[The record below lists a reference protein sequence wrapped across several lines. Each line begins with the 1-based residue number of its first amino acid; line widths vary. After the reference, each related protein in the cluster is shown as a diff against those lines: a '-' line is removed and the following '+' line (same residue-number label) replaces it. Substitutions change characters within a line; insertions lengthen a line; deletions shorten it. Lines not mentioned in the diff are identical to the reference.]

1 MNGEIILLEKGILG
15 KEQRT
20 AITPRRDQ
28 NFPEWYQAVVK
39 ESEMAEMAH
48 VRGCMVIKPWGY
60 GIWEMMQSKL
70 GDMIKSCGADNAY
83 FPLFI
88 PLKFIQRE
96 AEHVE
101 GFAKEMAVV
110 THHRLEKKDGQLVPA
125 GKLTEPLVVRPTS
138 ETIIG
143 ESFSKW
149 INSYRDLPLKI
160 NQWCNIVRWEMRPRV
175 FLRTTEFLWQE
186 GHTAFA
192 TADEAMDDSLEMV
205 NVYKHFAEKWLAI
218 PVISG
223 AKPPYDR
230 FPGAVE
236 TYAIEAMMQDGK
248 ALQAGTS
255 HDLAQN
261 FSKAANITFSDSE
274 GEVQHAYTT
283 SWGVSTRL
291 IGAVIMT
298 HGDDDGICV
307 PPKIAPL
314 HLVIVPIQRG
324 KDAVQDKAVMEYADK
339 VLERL
344 QGLTFTDGQQIM
356 SKVDKRLISSTE
368 KRWSWVKKG
377 IPIQIEVGPRDI
389 ENESTVMR
397 IRSEGPMDK
406 TFVSVED
413 LITDVSSI
421 LENIQ
426 ATYFNRAKE
435 RMDTSIAELKNYDE
449 LERFFK
455 ADDSYGFVRA
465 PWLPSDVEDPRL
477 KEMAVTI
484 RCIPFEQNSE
494 TRKCIL
500 SGKDTAFEAIFAKSY

>member
-1 MNGEIILLEKGILG
+1 LG
-15 KEQRT
+15 KQNRT

-28 NFPEWYQAVVK
+28 DFPKWYQEVVK
-39 ESEMAEMAH
+39 EAEMAEMAH

-60 GIWEMMQSKL
+60 GMWEQIQARL
-70 GDMIKSCGADNAY
+70 GDMIKACGAENAY

-88 PLKFIQRE
+88 PLKYIQKE

-101 GFAKEMAVV
+101 GFAQEMAVV
-110 THHRLEKKDGQLVPA
+110 THHRLEKVDGQLVPA

-149 INSYRDLPLKI
+149 INSYRDLPLKV

-192 TADEAMDDSLEMV
+192 TAEEAVTDSLQMV
-205 NVYKHFAEKWLAI
+205 NVYKQFSEEWLAV

-223 AKPPYDR
+223 AKPAYDR

-236 TYAIEAMMQDGK
+236 TYTIEAMMQDGK

-261 FSKAANITFSDSE
+261 FSKAANISFTDSD
-274 GEVQHAYTT
+274 GEVQFAHTT

-291 IGAVIMT
+291 IGAAIMT
-298 HGDDDGICV
+298 HGDDDGVRV
-307 PPKIAPL
+307 PPRIAPL
-314 HLVIVPIQRG
+314 HIVIVPIQRG
-324 KDAVQDKAVMEYADK
+324 KDTEQDKAVMNYADN

-344 QGLTFTDGQQIM
+344 KGITFADNLPM
-356 SKVDKRLISSTE
+356 LAKVDKRLNSSTE
-368 KRWSWVKKG
+368 KRWNWVKKG
-377 IPIQIEVGPRDI
+377 VPVQIEVGPRDI
-389 ENESTVMR
+389 ENDNAVMR
-397 IRSEGPMDK
+397 VRSEESMDK
-406 TFVSVED
+406 SFVSVDD
-413 LITDVSSI
+413 LVANASSI
-421 LENIQ
+421 LDKIQ
-426 ATYFNRAKE
+426 TTYFDQAKK
-435 RMDTSIAELKNYDE
+435 RMDESITDLKSYEE
-449 LERFFK
+449 LEKFFK
-455 ADDSYGFVRA
+455 SADSYGFVRA
-465 PWLPSDVEDPRL
+465 PWLPSDVEDTRL

-484 RCIPFEQNSE
+484 RCIPFEQKQE
-494 TRKCIL
+494 KMRCIL
-500 SGKDTAFEAIFAKSY
+500 TGEETDSVAIFSKAY

>member
-1 MNGEIILLEKGILG
+1 LS
-15 KEQRT
+15 KENRT

-28 NFPEWYQAVVK
+28 DFPKWYQEVVK
-39 ESEMAEMAH
+39 EAEMAEMAH

-60 GIWEMMQSKL
+60 GIWEMIQSKL
-70 GDMIKSCGADNAY
+70 GDMIKACGAENAY

-110 THHRLEKKDGQLVPA
+110 THHRLEKRDGELVPA

-149 INSYRDLPLKI
+149 INSYRDLPLKV

-192 TADEAMDDSLEMV
+192 TAEEAMTDSLQMV
-205 NVYKHFAEKWLAI
+205 NVYKHFAEQWLAI

-261 FSKAANITFSDSE
+261 FSKAANISFTDSD
-274 GEVQHAYTT
+274 GEVQFAHTT

-298 HGDDDGICV
+298 HGDDDGIRV

-314 HLVIVPIQRG
+314 HLVVVPIQRG
-324 KDAVQDKAVMEYADK
+324 KDEMQDKAVMDYADS
-339 VLERL
+339 VIERL
-344 QGLTFTDGQQIM
+344 KGITFAGGLPIL

-368 KRWSWVKKG
+368 KRWNWIKKG
-377 IPIQIEVGPRDI
+377 VPIQIEVGPRDI
-389 ENESTVMR
+389 ENDNAVIR
-397 IRSEGPMDK
+397 IRTESSMDK
-406 TFVSVED
+406 GVTSLDD
-413 LITDVSSI
+413 LVVNVSSF
-421 LENIQ
+421 LDRIQ
-426 ATYFNRAKE
+426 SIYYDQAKK
-435 RMDTSIAELKNYDE
+435 RMDESITELKTYDE
-449 LERFFK
+449 LENFFK
-455 ADDSYGFVRA
+455 SDDSHGFVKA
-465 PWLPSDVEDPRL
+465 PWLPSEVEDTRL

-484 RCIPFEQNSE
+484 RCIPFEQKSE
-494 TRKCIL
+494 TMRCIL
-500 SGKDTAFEAIFAKSY
+500 TGEETTKVAIFSKAY

>member
-1 MNGEIILLEKGILG
+1 MS
-15 KEQRT
+15 KENRT

-28 NFPEWYQAVVK
+28 DFPKWYQEVVK
-39 ESEMAEMAH
+39 EAEMAEMAH

-60 GIWEMMQSKL
+60 GIWEMIQSKL
-70 GDMIKSCGADNAY
+70 GDMIKACGAENAY

-110 THHRLEKKDGQLVPA
+110 THHRLEKRDGELVPA

-149 INSYRDLPLKI
+149 INSYRDLPLKV

-192 TADEAMDDSLEMV
+192 TAEEAMTDSLQMV
-205 NVYKHFAEKWLAI
+205 NVYKHFAEQWLAI

-261 FSKAANITFSDSE
+261 FSKAANISFTDSD
-274 GEVQHAYTT
+274 GEVQFAHTT

-298 HGDDDGICV
+298 HGDDDGIRV

-314 HLVIVPIQRG
+314 HLVVVPIQRG
-324 KDAVQDKAVMEYADK
+324 KDEMQDKAVMDYADS
-339 VLERL
+339 VIERL
-344 QGLTFTDGQQIM
+344 KGITFAGGLPIL

-368 KRWSWVKKG
+368 KRWNWIKKG
-377 IPIQIEVGPRDI
+377 VPIQIEVGPRDI
-389 ENESTVMR
+389 ENDNAVIR
-397 IRSEGPMDK
+397 IRTESSMDK
-406 TFVSVED
+406 GVTSLDD
-413 LITDVSSI
+413 LVVNVSSF
-421 LENIQ
+421 LDRIQ
-426 ATYFNRAKE
+426 SIYYDQAKK
-435 RMDTSIAELKNYDE
+435 RMDESITELKTYDE
-449 LERFFK
+449 LENFFK
-455 ADDSYGFVRA
+455 SDDSHGFVKA
-465 PWLPSDVEDPRL
+465 PWLPSEVEDTRL

-484 RCIPFEQNSE
+484 RCIPFEQKSE
-494 TRKCIL
+494 TMRCIL
-500 SGKDTAFEAIFAKSY
+500 TGEETTKVAIFSKAY

>member
-1 MNGEIILLEKGILG
+1 MG

-39 ESEMAEMAH
+39 EAEMAEMAH

-60 GIWEMMQSKL
+60 GMWEMMQSKL
-70 GDMIKSCGADNAY
+70 GDMIKACGAENAY

-88 PLKFIQRE
+88 PLKYIQKE

-101 GFAKEMAVV
+101 GFAQEMAVV
-110 THHRLEKKDGQLVPA
+110 THHRLEKVDGQLVPA

-192 TADEAMDDSLEMV
+192 TAEEARADSLQMV
-205 NVYKHFAEKWLAI
+205 DVYKKFAEEWLAI

-223 AKPPYDR
+223 AKPAYDR

-236 TYAIEAMMQDGK
+236 TYTIEAMMQDGK
-248 ALQAGTS
+248 ALQSGTS
-255 HDLAQN
+255 HDLSQN
-261 FSKAANITFSDSE
+261 FSKAADITFADSDGKVE
-274 GEVQHAYTT
+274 HAHTT

-298 HGDDDGICV
+298 HGDDDGIRV

-324 KDAVQDKAVMEYADK
+324 KDKQQDKAVMEYADK
-339 VLERL
+339 IHVRL
-344 QGLTFTDGQQIM
+344 QGITFADGVKMM
-356 SKVDKRLISSTE
+356 SKVDKRLISSSD
-368 KRWSWVKKG
+368 KRWNWVKKG

-389 ENESTVMR
+389 ENDNTVMR
-397 IRSEGPMDK
+397 IRSKGSMDK
-406 TFVSVED
+406 IFISVDE
-413 LITDVSSI
+413 LVTTVLAI
-421 LENIQ
+421 LDTIQ
-426 ATYFNRAKE
+426 SAYLTQAKE
-435 RMDTSIAELKNYDE
+435 RMDASITDLQTFDE
-449 LERFFK
+449 LEKFFK
-455 ADDSYGFVRA
+455 SDDSHGFVRA
-465 PWLPSDVEDPRL
+465 PWLPSDVEDTRL
-477 KEMAVTI
+477 NEMAVTI
-484 RCIPFEQNSE
+484 RCIPFNQKSE
-494 TRKCIL
+494 KRKCIL
-500 SGKDTAFEAIFAKSY
+500 TGEETDKVAIFSKAY